1 MVLKEPSPLSFRR
14 LSQPKVLFVS
24 EESLR
29 PPMHPITKADRVY
42 PGEVL
47 ANDSIDVSRIA
58 QRR

>member
-1 MVLKEPSPLSFRR
+1 MILKEPSPLSFRR

-29 PPMHPITKADRVY
+29 PPMHPITETDRVY
-42 PGEVL
+42 LSGVL
-47 ANDSIDVSRIA
+47 VNDLVDVSRIA